1 MELRAFLG
9 RSKEKGRDVT
19 RGHRSRGVWSAAGSS
34 TAGTDGS
41 QSTSRSSP
49 SLQQQEEQEY
59 HMPGSQDTEKICCV
73 KWLCCWFISLK
84 CRV

>member
-19 RGHRSRGVWSAAGSS
+19 RGHRSRGVWSAAGFS

-49 SLQQQEEQEY
+49 SLQQREEEQY
-59 HMPGSQDTEKICCV
+59 HLPGTRKKICNV
-73 KWLCCWFISLK
+73 KMLCSWFK